1 MHRNYFKK
9 RRASRE
15 SHACFVNFARTHLC
29 PVLSCPSQSTA
40 HDSSDFP
47 RLFPIFNI
55 ESRVKFTATL
65 TIKQLWMLYSVTD
78 LKLET
83 GFAQEAKLQPRGI

>member
-1 MHRNYFKK
+1 M
-9 RRASRE
+9 
-15 SHACFVNFARTHLC
+15 NFARTHLC

-47 RLFPIFNI
+47 RLFPNLQHR
-55 ESRVKFTATL
+55 EQVHSEFTATL